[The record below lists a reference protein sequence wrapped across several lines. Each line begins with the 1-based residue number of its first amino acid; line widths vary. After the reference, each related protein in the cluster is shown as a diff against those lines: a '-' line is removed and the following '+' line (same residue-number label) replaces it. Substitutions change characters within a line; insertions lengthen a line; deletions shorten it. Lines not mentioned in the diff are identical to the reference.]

1 MNARKAQQPEKAQ
14 DYFEGFDKGYGSSP
28 SSQGNPKKNLAIN
41 AGDSDSEDS
50 ADQQEDV
57 VSTLLGTSP
66 EKSQKI
72 IYDLEKEGSSVSGG
86 HKHRKVSLDMVNSN
100 NSLAGDLD
108 DAAEKMK
115 EIGDGI
121 MSETN
126 ISQADAE
133 ASFWK
138 NMQQHQD
145 QGN

>member
-1 MNARKAQQPEKAQ
+1 
-14 DYFEGFDKGYGSSP
+14 
-28 SSQGNPKKNLAIN
+28 
-41 AGDSDSEDS
+41 
-50 ADQQEDV
+50 
-57 VSTLLGTSP
+57 
-66 EKSQKI
+66 
-72 IYDLEKEGSSVSGG
+72 
-86 HKHRKVSLDMVNSN
+86 MVNSN

-115 EIGDGI
+115 EIGEGI

-138 NMQQHQD
+138 NMQMHQE